1 VDRRR
6 LLHLAVSAAAVLL
19 VVLAVSRLTTSSEA
33 DHGPSVD
40 GGTAAEAIE
49 AHSARPWAD
58 VDDAPDIG
66 FPRTREGAVAAAT
79 AYALALDNPRILDPD
94 HRAQVLDDVA
104 AEASLTELRAVFD
117 EGLALI
123 SSQLHLDAE
132 MSDDLDFVWR
142 AVPGGWRVV
151 AFDRS
156 AATVAVWSAVMA
168 IADGRLL
175 AEPGWRTTEVA
186 LVWERE
192 AWRLVGFQT
201 GPGPDPARAQVE
213 AGSVARQINAFAPYR
228 HWPDTQRPETGR

>member
-6 LLHLAVSAAAVLL
+6 LLQLSAAAAAVVL
-19 VVLAVSRLTTSSEA
+19 VVLAFGRLTPSSEE
-33 DHGPSVD
+33 HGSR
-40 GGTAAEAIE
+40 AAGSAIE
-49 AHSARPWAD
+49 ATEPHAERPRVEVDVSAD
-58 VDDAPDIG
+58 SG

-94 HRAQVLDDVA
+94 HREQVLADIA
-104 AEASLTELRAVFD
+104 AEASLRELQAVFD

-123 SSQLHLDAE
+123 SSQLHLDANVV
-132 MSDDLDFVWR
+132 DDLDFVWR

-151 AFDRS
+151 AFDRTT
-156 AATVAVWSAVMA
+156 ATVAVWSAVMA
-168 IADGRLL
+168 IADGLLL

-201 GPGPDPARAQVE
+201 GSGPDPARTLE
-213 AGSVARQINAFAPYR
+213 AGSVARQINAFEPYR
-228 HWPDTQRPETGR
+228 HWPDTPGTETGR